1 MTNKNK
7 LAAVALLLVACA
19 VSFTVGY
26 NLNTS
31 RHYEAAC
38 RMADVIHCYED
49 NLREDTT
56 MQDWGCFDE
65 LQSVFLYDDAIG
77 EPIDMSEYS
86 WIY

>member
-1 MTNKNK
+1 MTNKTK
-7 LAAVALLLVACA
+7 MAAVALLLVACA
-19 VSFTVGY
+19 VSFVAGY
-26 NLNTS
+26 HTNTS

-56 MQDWGCFDE
+56 MQDWGCFEE
-65 LQSVFLYDDAIG
+65 LQGVFLYDDAIG
-77 EPIDMSEYS
+77 EPIPMYEYS

>member
-26 NLNTS
+26 TINNS

-38 RMADVIHCYED
+38 RMADVIHCYND
-49 NLREDTT
+49 YLIEDTT
-56 MQDWGCFDE
+56 SQDYGYFE
-65 LQSVFLYDDAIG
+65 EVQGVFLLDED
-77 EPIDMSEYS
+77 PIDMTQYS
-86 WIY
+86 WAY